1 MIQYI
6 HELETHVMKL
16 GEGVEAAIHCAAML
30 AGVDG
35 EATMPG
41 AAMAEAFGLSPSY
54 LLKHLN
60 ALTAAGIL
68 ESVPGPTG
76 GYRLARATDCI
87 TLLDIVLAIE
97 GREPAFRCGE
107 IRQRGPAGVDVSA
120 YAKPCGIN
128 VAMQKAERSYRAS
141 LAEVRLS
148 DIVAKHMSDADP
160 RSVAANCAFV
170 ERHQRPKKST
180 KQA

>member
-1 MIQYI
+1 
-6 HELETHVMKL
+6 MKL

-35 EATMPG
+35 QATMPG

-60 ALTAAGIL
+60 MLTADGIL
-68 ESVPGPTG
+68 ESVPGPAG
-76 GYRLARATDCI
+76 GYRLARPAERI
-87 TLLDIVLAIE
+87 TLLDIVLAGE

-107 IRQRGPAGVDVSA
+107 IRRNGPVKIDASA

-128 VAMQKAERSYRAS
+128 AAMLKAERASRAA
-141 LAEVRLS
+141 LAEARLS
-148 DIVAKHMSDADP
+148 DIVAEYMSDADP
-160 RSVAANCAFV
+160 RSVAAGCAFV
-170 ERHQRPKKST
+170 ARHQRPQKVQPSKRER
-180 KQA
+180 

>member
-1 MIQYI
+1 
-6 HELETHVMKL
+6 MKL

-30 AGVDG
+30 AGVEG

-60 ALTAAGIL
+60 MLGAARIL
-68 ESVPGPTG
+68 ESVPGPAG
-76 GYRLARATDCI
+76 GYRLARPAERI
-87 TLLDIVLAIE
+87 TLLDIVLAVE

-107 IRQRGPAGVDVSA
+107 IRQRGPAKLDALA
-120 YAKPCGIN
+120 YLKPCGIN
-128 VAMQKAERSYRAS
+128 AAMLKAERAYRAA

-148 DIVAKHMSDADP
+148 DIVADFMSGADP
-160 RSVAANCAFV
+160 RSVAASCAFV
-170 ERHQRPKKST
+170 ERHQRPRKSGST
-180 KQA
+180 KQE